1 MKRHDWRLLP
11 IAVGVWVGAVVGTSE
26 LVWCMLT
33 TVATGTIAG
42 IVVWRRY
49 PWAALGCLALVIV
62 TGLIGLLALQRA
74 GSTLA
79 ALAEQR
85 AIVRAEI
92 RIVSEP
98 KPLPAKPPLPPSGT
112 VLVTVVNVEAR
123 GMGTRQAMPA
133 RLRGSG
139 EQLDDLLALRIGAT
153 YVVQGRLRA
162 TDRGDSEVAVLALRQ
177 VESMRHPPDVI
188 DRLAAGLRDG
198 LRRSV
203 ASSPEDQRALVPSL
217 VVGDTSRISQAM
229 SDDFK
234 ATGLTHL
241 LAVSGANLALMLGV
255 ILALLRGVG
264 VRGWLVRAAA
274 VAGVGLFVIV
284 CGPEPSVQRAAVMG
298 LVSLAATGVGTGR
311 RSIRGMCVAV
321 VVLMALD
328 PWLSRAPGFWLSL
341 AACLGIVLLG
351 PVFIQALTRWAPRWL
366 AEALSI
372 PLAAQIMTQ
381 PIVTWLSDQVSLV
394 GVLANVV
401 AGPFVGPTTA
411 LGFAAAC
418 TCMLPPVSTMLG
430 WAAGWSA
437 QPIVWIAEAGARL
450 PNATIAWVPGP
461 VGLLMVML
469 ACGALPVLAQPVLRR
484 WWATMIVGALLCSGM
499 VWRPAQPGWPGEDWR
514 VAFCDVGQ
522 GDATVLRASP
532 TTAVLVDV
540 GPEPAPVLECLELLG
555 VQQVP
560 VVVLTHFHAD
570 HVRAFPAIARR
581 FQLEL
586 VLTSPL
592 QKPTFEAEQVR
603 RTAGEAE
610 VRATRSGETFA
621 IGDVRWATISAWQPR
636 GGGSAVGQGESSEEN
651 DSSVVGVAHVQGLSV
666 MLAGDA
672 EPAGQ
677 REALRQARRHGL
689 SLRAQVL
696 KLPHHGSSRQEPEF
710 FAATGAV
717 IAVASSGAD
726 NSYGHPADAALRLA
740 TQQGMAVARTDE
752 DGSVALE
759 LGERIQIR
767 KAGK

>member
-1 MKRHDWRLLP
+1 MKLHDWRLLP

-26 LVWCMLT
+26 LAWCILT
-33 TVATGTIAG
+33 TVATGSVAG
-42 IVVWRRY
+42 LVVRRRY

-62 TGLIGLLALQRA
+62 AGLSGMLALQRA

-79 ALAEQR
+79 TLADQR
-85 AIVRAEI
+85 AIVQAEI

-98 KPLPAKPPLPPSGT
+98 KPLPGKPPLPPSGT
-112 VLVTVVNVEAR
+112 ALVTVVSVDGR
-123 GMGTRQAMPA
+123 GMSTRQAMPA
-133 RLRGSG
+133 QLRGSG
-139 EQLDDLLALRIGAT
+139 EQLDDLLALRVGAT

-177 VESMRHPPDVI
+177 VESMRHPPGVI

-198 LRRSV
+198 LRRSA

-217 VVGDTSRISQAM
+217 VVGDTSRISRAM

-241 LAVSGANLALMLGV
+241 LAVSGANLALMLSV
-255 ILALLRGVG
+255 ILALLRGIG

-274 VAGVGLFVIV
+274 VAGVGMFVIV

-311 RSIRGMCVAV
+311 RSIRGMCMAV

-351 PVFIQALTRWAPRWL
+351 PVFVQSLARWAPRWL
-366 AEALSI
+366 AEALAI

-418 TCMLPPVSTMLG
+418 TCMLPPLSTLLG

-437 QPIVWIAEAGARL
+437 QPIIWIAEAGARL
-450 PNATIAWVPGP
+450 PNATMAWLPGP
-461 VGLLMVML
+461 VGLLMVTL

-484 WWATMIVGALLCSGM
+484 WWATMLVTALLCSGM
-499 VWRPAQPGWPGEDWR
+499 VWKPAQPGWPGDWR

-522 GDATVLRASP
+522 GDATVLRAS
-532 TTAVLVDV
+532 TSTAVLVDV
-540 GPEPAPVLECLELLG
+540 GPEPAPVLECLDRLG
-555 VQQVP
+555 VQHVP

-570 HVRAFPAIARR
+570 HVSAFPAIARR
-581 FQLEL
+581 FQPSL
-586 VLTSPL
+586 VLTSPMQEPAL
-592 QKPTFEAEQVR
+592 EAEQVR
-603 RTAGEAE
+603 RTAGKAE
-610 VRATRSGETFA
+610 VRATRSGDTFA
-621 IGDVRWATISAWQPR
+621 VGDVRWTTISAWQPR
-636 GGGSAVGQGESSEEN
+636 GGGSAVGLGESSEEN

-689 SLRAQVL
+689 SVQAQVL

-717 IAVASSGAD
+717 VAVASSGAD

-740 TQQGMAVARTDE
+740 GQHGMVVARTDE
-752 DGSVALE
+752 GGSLALG
-759 LGERIQIR
+759 LGERIHIR
-767 KAGK
+767 RAGK

>member
-1 MKRHDWRLLP
+1 MKLHDWRLLP

-26 LVWCMLT
+26 LAWCMLT
-33 TVATGTIAG
+33 AVATGSVAG
-42 IVVWRRY
+42 IVACRRY
-49 PWAALGCLALVIV
+49 PWAALGCFALTLVA
-62 TGLIGLLALQRA
+62 GLSGMMALQRA
-74 GSTLA
+74 GSMLATLA
-79 ALAEQR
+79 DQR

-98 KPLPAKPPLPPSGT
+98 KPLPGKPPLPPSGT
-112 VLVTVVNVEAR
+112 ALVIVVSVDGR
-123 GMGTRQAMPA
+123 GMSTRQAMPA
-133 RLRGSG
+133 QLRGSG
-139 EQLDDLLALRIGAT
+139 EQLDDLLALRVGAT

-162 TDRGDSEVAVLALRQ
+162 TDRGDAEVAVLVLRH
-177 VESMRHPPDVI
+177 VESMRHPPGVI

-203 ASSPEDQRALVPSL
+203 ASSPEAQRALVPSL
-217 VVGDTSRISQAM
+217 VVGDTARISRAM

-241 LAVSGANLALMLGV
+241 LAVSGANLALMLSV
-255 ILALLRGVG
+255 ILALLRGIG

-274 VAGVGLFVIV
+274 VAGVGMFVIV

-351 PVFIQALTRWAPRWL
+351 PVFVQSLVRWAPRWL
-366 AEALSI
+366 AEALAI

-381 PIVTWLSDQVSLV
+381 PIVTWLSDQVSMV
-394 GVLANVV
+394 GVFANVV

-418 TCMLPPVSTMLG
+418 TCLLPPVSTLLG

-450 PNATIAWVPGP
+450 PNATVAWLPGP
-461 VGLLMVML
+461 VGLLMVTL
-469 ACGALPVLAQPVLRR
+469 ACGALSVLAQPVLRR
-484 WWATMIVGALLCSGM
+484 WWATMLVTALLCSGM
-499 VWRPAQPGWPGEDWR
+499 VWKPAQPGWPGDWR

-532 TTAVLVDV
+532 TAAVLIDV
-540 GPEPAPVLECLELLG
+540 GPEPAPVLECLDRLG
-555 VQQVP
+555 VQHIP

-570 HVRAFPAIARR
+570 HIRAFPAIARR
-581 FQLEL
+581 FQPEL

-592 QKPTFEAEQVR
+592 QEPAYEAEQVR
-603 RTAGEAE
+603 RTAGKAE
-610 VRATRSGETFA
+610 VRATTAGDAFA
-621 IGDVRWATISAWQPR
+621 IGDVQWTTISAWQPR
-636 GGGSAVGQGESSEEN
+636 GGGSGVGLGESSEEN

-689 SLRAQVL
+689 SLQAQVL

-717 IAVASSGAD
+717 VAVASSGAD

-740 TQQGMAVARTDE
+740 RQHGMVVARTDE
-752 DGSVALE
+752 EGSLALG
-759 LGERIQIR
+759 LGERIHIR
-767 KAGK
+767 RAGK